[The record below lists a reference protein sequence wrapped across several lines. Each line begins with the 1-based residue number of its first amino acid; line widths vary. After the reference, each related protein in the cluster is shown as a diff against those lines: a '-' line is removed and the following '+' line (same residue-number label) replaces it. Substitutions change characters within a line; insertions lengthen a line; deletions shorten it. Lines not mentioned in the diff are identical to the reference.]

1 MLRSPGRL
9 STRRENGKDARP
21 ESAMAPAIEPVADG
35 CREATAG
42 PAFPPVASRAQHM
55 DDAADDRRSFIRR
68 APGWPFGKNGSM
80 PDQASSESQNP

>member
-1 MLRSPGRL
+1 MKPRARTPAVPLNTYEMCSPPTPML
-9 STRRENGKDARP
+9 
-21 ESAMAPAIEPVADG
+21 ADG

-42 PAFPPVASRAQHM
+42 PAFPPAASRAQHM

-80 PDQASSESQNP
+80 PDQASSESRNP